1 MVASAFRRTANDRIL
16 LVRPLTSALPGA
28 LSELLKDAPLSPG
41 KVSFAWRAAVGP
53 ALERET
59 AVRLEAGTLIVDA
72 ASAQWAREVRRS
84 SFVILTRLQSL
95 LGAGTVTAISVRER
109 A

>member
-1 MVASAFRRTANDRIL
+1 M
-16 LVRPLTSALPGA
+16 RPLTSALPGA
-28 LSELLKDAPLSPG
+28 LAELLRDAPLSPG

-59 AVRLEAGTLIVDA
+59 SVRLEGGTLIVDA
-72 ASAQWAREVRRS
+72 ASRQWALEVRRS
-84 SFVILTRLQSL
+84 STMILNRLQTL
-95 LGAGTVTAISVRER
+95 LGDGTVVSITVRER

>member
-1 MVASAFRRTANDRIL
+1 M
-16 LVRPLTSALPGA
+16 RPLNSALPGA
-28 LSELLKDAPLSPG
+28 LAELLKDAPLSPG

-59 AVRLEAGTLIVDA
+59 SVRLDAGTLYVDA
-72 ASAQWAREVRRS
+72 VSTQWAREVRRS
-84 SFVILTRLQSL
+84 SSIILNRLQTL
-95 LGAGTVTAISVRER
+95 LGEANITGISVRER

>member
-1 MVASAFRRTANDRIL
+1 M
-16 LVRPLTSALPGA
+16 RPLTSALPGA

-59 AVRLEAGTLIVDA
+59 SVRLEAGTLIVDA

-84 SFVILTRLQSL
+84 SFTILNRLQTL
-95 LGAGTVTAISVRER
+95 LGAGTVTTISVRER

>member
-1 MVASAFRRTANDRIL
+1 M
-16 LVRPLTSALPGA
+16 RPLTSALPGA

-59 AVRLEAGTLIVDA
+59 SVRLEAGTLIVDA

-84 SFVILTRLQSL
+84 SFMILNRLQTL
-95 LGAGTVTAISVRER
+95 LGAGVVTTISVRER

>member
-1 MVASAFRRTANDRIL
+1 M
-16 LVRPLTSALPGA
+16 RPLNSALPGA
-28 LSELLKDAPLSPG
+28 LAELLKGAPLSPG

-59 AVRLEAGTLIVDA
+59 SVRLESKTLIVDA
-72 ASAQWAREVRRS
+72 GSKQWAREVRRS
-84 SFVILTRLQSL
+84 SSIILSRLQNL
-95 LGAGTVTAISVRER
+95 LGQDAVSEISVRER